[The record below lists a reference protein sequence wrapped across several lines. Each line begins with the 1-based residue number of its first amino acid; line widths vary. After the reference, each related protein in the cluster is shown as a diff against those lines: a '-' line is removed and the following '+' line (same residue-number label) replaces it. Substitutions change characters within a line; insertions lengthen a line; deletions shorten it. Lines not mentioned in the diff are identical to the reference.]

1 MCKYLGIYFR
11 FCLTFYTLFRLL
23 PTFLPK
29 LLHILRNRVFA
40 FWTYGFNLLYTH
52 FAMSKT
58 IKIANASIH
67 DIATAFANSSAV
79 ITLIVP
85 LFLV

>member
-1 MCKYLGIYFR
+1 
-11 FCLTFYTLFRLL
+11 
-23 PTFLPK
+23 
-29 LLHILRNRVFA
+29 
-40 FWTYGFNLLYTH
+40 
-52 FAMSKT
+52 MSNT

-85 LFLV
+85 LFIDTIKRGTPIVGASLHYLLNACGCYLIPVKALKAV